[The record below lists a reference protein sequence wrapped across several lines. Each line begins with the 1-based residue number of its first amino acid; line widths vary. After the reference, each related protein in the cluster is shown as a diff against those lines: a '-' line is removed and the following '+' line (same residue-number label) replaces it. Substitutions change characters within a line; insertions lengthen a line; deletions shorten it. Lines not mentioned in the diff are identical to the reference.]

1 MTSYALESETVDG
14 TFVARLSGKLDRD
27 AGEALEQLLVAQS
40 PPYVVNL
47 AAVDYL
53 SSSGVAALVKLT
65 ATKQIVIASPADC
78 VVDVLSLAGVGPIL
92 KIVADERAARES
104 ARLS

>member
-1 MTSYALESETVDG
+1 MTSYALESETVEG

-27 AGEALEQLLVAQS
+27 AGEALESLLHERQ

-47 AAVDYL
+47 SAVNYL

-65 ATKQIVIASPADC
+65 ATKQIVIAAPADC

-92 KIVADERAARES
+92 KIVPNEEAARES
-104 ARLS
+104 AQHS